1 MKINCKLKGEK
12 TLYLFRAL
20 NDEDEQNITNN
31 SGIMASQA
39 SSKQILSE
47 LGPHVA
53 KASKMNQKDCW
64 ISTCKTLDVN
74 ILEYA
79 IPQGGKYNT
88 AANRKNIAVID
99 VSFWKN
105 VTSIDDCYT
114 VFKQGNNVVV
124 DFSTL
129 QINSNYGKKVSDN
142 TFSQVQYIRN
152 LIDSQYLGK
161 IDSALFD
168 CSFPRK
174 KNVPINKLDF
184 MSFSK
189 KRINSNNEI
198 TRFGL
203 FDTGITAVQNGIA
216 RDAKEVLC
224 LNCIP
229 NTAIK
234 TILTPIQQDVL
245 YMIKDEVVRDR
256 ILNEIISGNIGIN
269 WNNNNIEVWV
279 GDCLNKIIINGQPW
293 MYPSMIY
300 QSLSNSSTNIE
311 TDYDNFLNTKE
322 CLLKQAIDF
331 ILNNLGINNI
341 SIGYIPERDGLC
353 VFDFDANNYN
363 DFSITK
369 RKLYDVVAIKWE
381 GQLHLVHNTGGNVGI
396 IGKIDKAN
404 VLIDDL
410 IKNRKIQCPEL
421 EK

>member
-1 MKINCKLKGEK
+1 M
-12 TLYLFRAL
+12 YLFRAL
-20 NDEDEQNITNN
+20 NNKDEQNITTK
-31 SGIMASQA
+31 SRIIASRE
-39 SSKQILSE
+39 SSSQILSE
-47 LGPHVA
+47 LGSHVA
-53 KASKMNQKDCW
+53 KASEMNQEDCW

-129 QINSNYGKKVSDN
+129 QINSNYGKKVFDN
-142 TFSQVQYIRN
+142 TFSQVQCIRK
-152 LIDSQYLGK
+152 LIDSTYLGK

-189 KRINSNNEI
+189 KRINNNNEI
-198 TRFGL
+198 TCFGL

-224 LNCIP
+224 LNRIP

-234 TILTPIQQDVL
+234 TILTPIQQDIL

-256 ILNEIISGNIGIN
+256 IINEIISGNIGIDWN
-269 WNNNNIEVWV
+269 NNNNIEVWV
-279 GDCLNKIIINGQPW
+279 GGCSNKIVINGQPW

-300 QSLSNSSTNIE
+300 ENLSNSSTNIE

-322 CLLKQAIDF
+322 CLLRQAIDF

-341 SIGYIPERDGLC
+341 SIGSIPERDGLC

-363 DFSITK
+363 NLNITK
-369 RKLYDVVAIKWE
+369 RKLYDVVAIKWK
-381 GQLHLVHNTGGNVGI
+381 GQLNLVYNTGGNAGI

>member
-1 MKINCKLKGEK
+1 M
-12 TLYLFRAL
+12 YLFRAL
-20 NDEDEQNITNN
+20 NNKDEQNITTK
-31 SGIMASQA
+31 SRIIASRE
-39 SSKQILSE
+39 SSSQILSE
-47 LGPHVA
+47 LGSHVA
-53 KASKMNQKDCW
+53 KASEMNQEDCW

-142 TFSQVQYIRN
+142 TFSQVQCIRK
-152 LIDSQYLGK
+152 LIDSTYLGK

-189 KRINSNNEI
+189 KRINNNNEI
-198 TRFGL
+198 TCFGL

-234 TILTPIQQDVL
+234 TILTPIQQDIL

-256 ILNEIISGNIGIN
+256 IINEIISGNIGIDWN
-269 WNNNNIEVWV
+269 NNNNIEVWV
-279 GDCLNKIIINGQPW
+279 GGCSNKIVINGQPW

-300 QSLSNSSTNIE
+300 ENLSNSSTNIE

-322 CLLKQAIDF
+322 CLLRQAIDF

-341 SIGYIPERDGLC
+341 SIGSIPERDGLC

-363 DFSITK
+363 NLNITK
-369 RKLYDVVAIKWE
+369 RKLYDVVAIKWK
-381 GQLHLVHNTGGNVGI
+381 GQLNLVYNTGGNAGI